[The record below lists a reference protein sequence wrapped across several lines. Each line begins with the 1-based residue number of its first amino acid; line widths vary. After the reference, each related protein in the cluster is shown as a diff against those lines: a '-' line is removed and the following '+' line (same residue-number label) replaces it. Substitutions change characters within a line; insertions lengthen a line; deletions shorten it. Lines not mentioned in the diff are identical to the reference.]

1 MMHSSRGVLYGAR
14 AIGDHLGLKPRQVY
28 SMADGGRLPVFRSGA
43 VLCAT
48 PAVLDEWVTKR
59 EAEARR
65 SLVRA

>member
-1 MMHSSRGVLYGAR
+1 MSQSSRAVLYGAR
-14 AIGDHLGLKPRQVY
+14 AIGEHLGLKARQVY

-43 VLCAT
+43 VLCST
-48 PAVLDEWVTKR
+48 PETLDEWRRAR

>member
-1 MMHSSRGVLYGAR
+1 MAQSNRGILYGAA
-14 AIGDHLGLKPRQVY
+14 AIGQHLGLKPRQIY

-48 PAVLDEWVTKR
+48 PEVLDEWRTAR

-65 SLVRA
+65 NIIRR